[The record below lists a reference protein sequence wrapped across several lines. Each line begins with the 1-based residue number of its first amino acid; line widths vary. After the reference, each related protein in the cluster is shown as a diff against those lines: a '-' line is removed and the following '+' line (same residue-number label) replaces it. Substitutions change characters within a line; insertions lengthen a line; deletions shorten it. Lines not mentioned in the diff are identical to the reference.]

1 MGGTTAIFRREVSD
15 RRDLLLVALA
25 AAAIA
30 WLMPLLPGLQSYDP
44 VDVRDVS
51 SSTLALALGWGIA
64 IGLGATVFGSDLSAG
79 RFGFYFAR
87 PVRGLAVWCGRSAAA
102 LMLVLAAETLIVL
115 PSLLIHGN
123 DGLNLGVDGGWL
135 LAIAFFGVPVMLFLA
150 AHTASIML
158 RARTA
163 WLFLDLIGIV
173 AAGFV
178 AWETLRPFL
187 WIGAEIALWVIG
199 GALFIALL
207 LALAIAGTVGTV
219 TGRCDLRRTHGALS
233 LTLWSVLAV
242 TMGAVAAYGGWLRGF
257 EPRDVDRVEV
267 LSVSPTG
274 EWVEVFGWAPG
285 RLDVRRRFLIS
296 TSDGRWLVNPD
307 QRSWHMRDQGLWFF
321 RRRVWGWNPMMFST
335 DGSRAAWLGAG
346 RGGEPRA
353 LRYVALDGV
362 EMEAVSTK
370 MLLEPGTTF
379 ELSPDGA
386 QVAVMEEGTLS
397 IYELAGERLLTAV
410 RLPENLRGST
420 MFFLDV
426 DMIRLYGRSP
436 EREGRLIR
444 IAEVRVP
451 SGEILRTGEVAGP
464 PDYFWTAFDSGVE
477 TMVIGWRA
485 EGPDHGVRDM
495 RNARNGEFIC
505 SLTGGVPRLLS
516 NFRTATLREEDD
528 GRAWLIV
535 ESLDGAN
542 HVEYDLG
549 IGVEAK
555 LCGEALPGELM
566 VLRLVD
572 PAVRSEGRR
581 ADLIDLETG
590 SWRSV
595 ATGVRRSWIGFQ
607 WKSGALGSTFWYV
620 NRPAA
625 NRLLTDRTGA
635 LVRWDPDTGELIHI
649 SGGRD

>member
-87 PVRGLAVWCGRSAAA
+87 PVRGLAIWCGRSAAA

-187 WIGAEIALWVIG
+187 WIEAEIALWVIG

-207 LALAIAGTVGTV
+207 LALAIAGTIGTV

-242 TMGAVAAYGGWLRGF
+242 TLVAVGAYAGWLRSF
-257 EPRDVDRVEV
+257 EPGDVDRVEG

-274 EWVEVFGWAPG
+274 QWVEVFGSAPG
-285 RLDVRRRFLIS
+285 RLDVQRRFLIS
-296 TSDGRWLVNPD
+296 TTDDRWLATPHPD
-307 QRSWHMRDQGLWFF
+307 RWSWNTI
-321 RRRVWGWNPMMFST
+321 VFST
-335 DGSRAAWLGAG
+335 DGSHAAWLSQG
-346 RGGEPRA
+346 RGEEPRA
-353 LRYVALDGV
+353 LQHVALDGA
-362 EMEAVSTK
+362 ELEAVSTK
-370 MLLEPGTTF
+370 MLLVPETTF

-386 QVAVMEEGTLS
+386 RLAVMEEGTLS

-426 DMIRLYGRSP
+426 DTIRLYGRSP

-444 IAEVRVP
+444 IAEVHVP

-477 TMVIGWRA
+477 TMVIGWRVEESERWGRA
-485 EGPDHGVRDM
+485 MYD
-495 RNARNGEFIC
+495 ARSGELIRT
-505 SLTGGVPRLLS
+505 LTGKFPRLLS
-516 NFRTATLREEDD
+516 RGRIAILREADD
-528 GRAWLIV
+528 GREWLVV
-535 ESLDGAN
+535 ESPDGTHRAQ
-542 HVEYDLG
+542 YDLG